1 MTRMK
6 IAKYI
11 PAAALALVLAGCQ
24 SEDDFISSDYAN
36 DPMAVHIRAGI
47 EALQT
52 RVNTTETG
60 DAWENGDLI
69 SVANTSKGAVQG
81 KDKAVYKYNGSTWV
95 PEGTDYIVWSD
106 DVENTFEAYYPVV
119 EGKTDSYTQFELP
132 ADQSSS
138 NPTETN
144 YIGRADYMTAAASQS
159 KSDALNLTFKHHL
172 TKVTVKISDYGNQY
186 ATQKPVFQAPTF
198 TVPTTTTTVDGKT
211 LTVAGNGTTV
221 TGLFSEDTSAEAKHS
236 FTAVLL
242 PGKYAADD
250 TFVQLNIQGGTPF
263 IVKANVQQLTTGLE
277 SGKAYTFN
285 VTVGKNGATINSVTV
300 GDWGTDGWTQSGT
313 ADEETGPK
321 VNADTH
327 TISLSDVGQLNTE
340 LIGQALNGE
349 TTNVPLTISGPMNEN
364 DIAALKKY
372 MTNNTDATLSLDLK
386 GAKLASI
393 PAQAFVQIT
402 GLVSIKLPE
411 GLKVIGDSWNGS
423 TFSECTALQSVEFPS
438 TLEELNFS
446 SFWGCTSLETID
458 LSKTKVASIEAA
470 LFRNCSSL
478 TSVSFGPETSVFNNT
493 VFVGCSSLTTI
504 DLSLC
509 EAVPAFDYTPGDDSE
524 SPFYNLEKS
533 KIIIYV
539 KDAEMKT
546 AFEGSDW
553 VTRVGFTADNF
564 VVKNNQ

>member
-1 MTRMK
+1 MK

-36 DPMAVHIRAGI
+36 DLMAVHIRAGI

-52 RVNTTETG
+52 RVNTTGTG
-60 DAWENGDLI
+60 DAWEEGDLI
-69 SVANTSKGAVQG
+69 SVTNTSPEAITG
-81 KDKAVYKYNGSTWV
+81 KDKAVYKYNGGTWE

-106 DVENTFEAYYPVV
+106 DVNTFEAYYPVM

-172 TKVTVKISDYGNQY
+172 TKVTVEISGYGDQY
-186 ATQKPVFQAPTF
+186 ATQKPLFQTPTF

-250 TFVQLNIQGGTPF
+250 TFVQLNIQGGTPL
-263 IVKANVQQLTTGLE
+263 IVKANEQLTTGLE

-300 GDWGTDGWTQSGT
+300 GDWGTGDWTESGT
-313 ADEETGPK
+313 AD
-321 VNADTH
+321 AA
-327 TISLSDVGQLNTE
+327 LSFSIQTSTDE
-340 LIGQALNGE
+340 LIPDDGE
-349 TTNVPLTISGPMNEN
+349 YI
-364 DIAALKKY
+364 
-372 MTNNTDATLSLDLK
+372 
-386 GAKLASI
+386 LA
-393 PAQAFVQIT
+393 
-402 GLVSIKLPE
+402 
-411 GLKVIGDSWNGS
+411 D
-423 TFSECTALQSVEFPS
+423 
-438 TLEELNFS
+438 
-446 SFWGCTSLETID
+446 
-458 LSKTKVASIEAA
+458 
-470 LFRNCSSL
+470 
-478 TSVSFGPETSVFNNT
+478 
-493 VFVGCSSLTTI
+493 
-504 DLSLC
+504 
-509 EAVPAFDYTPGDDSE
+509 
-524 SPFYNLEKS
+524 
-533 KIIIYV
+533 
-539 KDAEMKT
+539 
-546 AFEGSDW
+546 
-553 VTRVGFTADNF
+553 
-564 VVKNNQ
+564 

>member
-1 MTRMK
+1 MK

-52 RVNTTETG
+52 RVNTAGTG
-60 DAWENGDLI
+60 DAWETGDLI
-69 SVANTSKGAVQG
+69 SVANTSTGAVTG
-81 KDKAVYKYNGSTWV
+81 KDKAVYKYNGGTWE
-95 PEGTDYIVWSD
+95 PSGADYMVWAD
-106 DVENTFEAYYPVV
+106 DVNTFEAYYPVV

-172 TKVTVKISDYGNQY
+172 TKVTVKISGYGDQY

-250 TFVQLNIQGGTPF
+250 TFVQLNIQGGTPL
-263 IVKANVQQLTTGLE
+263 IVKANEQLTTGLE

-300 GDWGTDGWTQSGT
+300 GDWGTDGWTESGT

-349 TTNVPLTISGPMNEN
+349 TTNVPLTIQGPMNEN
-364 DIAALKKY
+364 DIAALNKY
-372 MTNNTDATLSLDLK
+372 LKDNSDATLSLDLK
-386 GAKLASI
+386 GATLASI
-393 PAQAFVQIT
+393 PDLAFSQIK
-402 GLVSIKLPE
+402 GLVSIELPE
-411 GLKVIGDSWNGS
+411 GLTKIGNSNSWNGS
-423 TFSECTALQSVEFPS
+423 VFYGCTGLESVKFPS
-438 TLEELNFS
+438 TLEEMAFS
-446 SFWGCTSLETID
+446 SFFDCTNLETID

-478 TSVSFGPETSVFNNT
+478 TSVSFGPKTSVFNNK

-509 EAVPAFDYTPGDDSE
+509 EAVPTFNYTQGSDAE
-524 SPFYNLEKS
+524 SPFYGLEKS
-533 KIIIYV
+533 KITIYV
-539 KDAEMKT
+539 KDADMKT
-546 AFEGSDW
+546 AFEDSEW
-553 VTRVGFTADNF
+553 VSRVGFTADNF

>member
-1 MTRMK
+1 MK

-52 RVNTTETG
+52 RVNTTGTG
-60 DAWENGDLI
+60 NAWDENDQI
-69 SVANTSKGAVQG
+69 SVTNTSPEAITG

-95 PEGTDYIVWSD
+95 PEGADYMVWAD
-106 DVENTFEAYYPVV
+106 DVNTFEAYYPVV

-172 TKVTVKISDYGNQY
+172 TKVTVKISGYGDQY
-186 ATQKPVFQAPTF
+186 ETVKPTFQAPTF

-242 PGKYAADD
+242 PAKYAADN
-250 TFVQLNIQGGTPF
+250 TFVQLNIQGGTPL
-263 IVKANVQQLTTGLE
+263 IVKANEQLTTGLE

-300 GDWGTDGWTQSGT
+300 GDWGTGGWTESGT
-313 ADEETGPK
+313 AD
-321 VNADTH
+321 
-327 TISLSDVGQLNTE
+327 
-340 LIGQALNGE
+340 
-349 TTNVPLTISGPMNEN
+349 
-364 DIAALKKY
+364 
-372 MTNNTDATLSLDLK
+372 
-386 GAKLASI
+386 
-393 PAQAFVQIT
+393 
-402 GLVSIKLPE
+402 
-411 GLKVIGDSWNGS
+411 
-423 TFSECTALQSVEFPS
+423 TALSFSIQTS
-438 TLEELNFS
+438 TD
-446 SFWGCTSLETID
+446 G
-458 LSKTKVASIEAA
+458 
-470 LFRNCSSL
+470 L
-478 TSVSFGPETSVFNNT
+478 TP
-493 VFVGCSSLTTI
+493 
-504 DLSLC
+504 
-509 EAVPAFDYTPGDDSE
+509 DDGE
-524 SPFYNLEKS
+524 YIL
-533 KIIIYV
+533 
-539 KDAEMKT
+539 
-546 AFEGSDW
+546 
-553 VTRVGFTADNF
+553 AD
-564 VVKNNQ
+564 